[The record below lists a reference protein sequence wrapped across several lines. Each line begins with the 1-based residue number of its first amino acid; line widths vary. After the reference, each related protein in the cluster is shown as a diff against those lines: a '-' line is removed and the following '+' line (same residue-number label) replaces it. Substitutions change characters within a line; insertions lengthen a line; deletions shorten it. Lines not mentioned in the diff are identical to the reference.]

1 MGVGE
6 VETYNGNCSLFS
18 FRHQLPPVEIMPT
31 PYHTLSWLGPP
42 CASRTHK
49 NTFSRLGVDEQ
60 PATQVI
66 YKNSL
71 WLFANLCTFGSDI
84 KCNHVFDCICHV

>member
-1 MGVGE
+1 MIHSDVGKSALKLCVGE
-6 VETYNGNCSLFS
+6 MNITFYPCSLF
-18 FRHQLPPVEIMPT
+18 RPQLPPVELMPT

-49 NTFSRLGVDEQ
+49 NTFTRLGMDDQ

-66 YKNSL
+66 FKTVS
-71 WLFANLCTFGSDI
+71 
-84 KCNHVFDCICHV
+84 VFLAFC

>member
-1 MGVGE
+1 MKWIVG
-6 VETYNGNCSLFS
+6 YRALSPL
-18 FRHQLPPVEIMPT
+18 RPQLPPVEVMAT

-49 NTFSRLGVDEQ
+49 NTFSRLGVEDE

-66 YKNSL
+66 QISASVIVATCSFVRV
-71 WLFANLCTFGSDI
+71 WQ
-84 KCNHVFDCICHV
+84 